1 MSKNI
6 QFGKLYITTR
16 NMLIAAS
23 NSAGYLSSG
32 QIIIPIEVTTDYFGR
47 TILKALNSDG
57 KIMFTYMHKY
67 KKESY
72 MIPVDS
78 TSFL

>member
-16 NMLIAAS
+16 NMLIAGS
-23 NSAGYLSSG
+23 NNAGYLSSG
-32 QIIIPIEVTTDYFGR
+32 QITIPIEVTTDYFGR
-47 TILKALNSDG
+47 TILKALNADG
-57 KIMFTYMHKY
+57 KIMFAYMHKY
-67 KKESY
+67 KKERY

>member
-16 NMLIAAS
+16 NMLISVS

-32 QIIIPIEVTTDYFGR
+32 QIIIPIEVTADYFGR
-47 TILKALNSDG
+47 TILKALNADG
-57 KIMFTYMHKY
+57 KIMFVYMHKY

-72 MIPVDS
+72 MAPVDS